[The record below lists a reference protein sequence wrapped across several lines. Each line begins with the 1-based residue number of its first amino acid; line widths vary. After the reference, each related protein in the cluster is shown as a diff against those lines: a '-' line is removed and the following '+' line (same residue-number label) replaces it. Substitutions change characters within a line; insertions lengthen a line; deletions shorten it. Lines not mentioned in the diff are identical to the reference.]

1 MARGKTVYLRSESG
15 RVEDFDQFRKR
26 LSKLATAENLRFKE
40 LRQLLKREAKPL
52 VDKARREAYNDLK
65 VSARLRNRKGE
76 TVEKDTKGAFYNL
89 YKTIDMFA
97 NKGDVKAY
105 VVVGLRSKAKNGAY
119 YAPWQLFGGTK
130 KGFKAKKFIDAAVDS
145 EGTTE
150 KAQKLISN
158 FVQRRIKQH
167 LR

>member
-26 LSKLATAENLRFKE
+26 LSKLGTSETLRFRE
-40 LRQLLKREAKPL
+40 LRNLLKQEAKPL
-52 VDKARREAYNDLK
+52 VEKARNEAYNDLK
-65 VSARLRNRKGE
+65 ASARLRNRKGE
-76 TVEKDTKGAFYNL
+76 TVDKKTKGAFYNL
-89 YKTIDMFA
+89 YKSIDLFA

-105 VVVGLRSKAKNGAY
+105 VVVGLRSKSKKGAY

-130 KGFKAKKFIDAAVDS
+130 KGFRAKKFIDVAVDAT
-145 EGTTE
+145 GVPE
-150 KAQKLISN
+150 KAAQKISN